1 MNKFHYVLSAALLL
15 ASTAI
20 GQCDIDYD
28 FGDVGFGVSPD
39 AAVGETFITGTVN
52 EEYYDVL
59 HILIPSFAA
68 DVDETYPPTLPI
80 DSIILITTTLRDTV
94 TWIEYT
100 PEELGFEIFCNNNDD
115 SFNECSFLGGEQYC
129 ASIQGTPNMAGVFQ
143 INLNVEGWLTI
154 FEPFSVPTTFS
165 NFILNI
171 HCNLIEDPVVTDA
184 NGDAGTL
191 GSIDVT
197 VLDGVDVISF
207 EWTDENGMVVGTSE
221 DLDNLSPGIYSVT
234 VVTEACTSYFENIV
248 IADESI
254 DCNLEASS
262 EVTDEIPDVALGS
275 IDVTVT
281 GVNGEATFLWTNEDG
296 VAVSTDEDLLNVT
309 SGTYS
314 VVITDE
320 DGCVLIL
327 DDLFVGVNSIEDI
340 QIDNGVTVSPNPAN
354 DSVSITLDSS
364 MMTSLE
370 IRDAQGRLVMTDNI
384 LNSETLD
391 VTDWTQGV
399 YFLTISND
407 LGNNTSRL
415 VIQR

>member
-1 MNKFHYVLSAALLL
+1 MNKFYYVLSAALLL

-354 DSVSITLDSS
+354 DNVSITLDSS

-391 VTDWTQGV
+391 VSDWTQGV